1 MGALAR
7 LEAVAG
13 ELVSPAE
20 DLVAT
25 FALSL
30 GSGSSVETVRTY
42 RGACERFVGWL
53 VERHGPGAGP
63 EHLTLAS
70 VAAYEDSLAGVGLSL
85 ATIRKDRSAINRM
98 LCFLAEHEL
107 MDPAQA
113 RLARSRHLP
122 TAHHGERERP
132 KALTDVAYRRLVT
145 EAEATV
151 ASDQLL
157 GWRDV
162 AIVRLLGDA
171 GLRIEELLA
180 LDRAD
185 FLPKRKGARL
195 RAIRVQHGK
204 GNRQRIVELTPAAT
218 ATAAVRRWDDC
229 MGGRRRGSSAA
240 EPRRRWRSWC
250 WARRPARRRR
260 RCRHRAGMRLI

>member
-1 MGALAR
+1 MGELAR

-98 LCFLAEHEL
+98 LGVL
-107 MDPAQA
+107 
-113 RLARSRHLP
+113 
-122 TAHHGERERP
+122 
-132 KALTDVAYRRLVT
+132 RR
-145 EAEATV
+145 
-151 ASDQLL
+151 DDDLL
-157 GWRDV
+157 N
-162 AIVRLLGDA
+162 LLGDQIGCA
-171 GLRIEELLA
+171 
-180 LDRAD
+180 
-185 FLPKRKGARL
+185 
-195 RAIRVQHGK
+195 
-204 GNRQRIVELTPAAT
+204 
-218 ATAAVRRWDDC
+218 
-229 MGGRRRGSSAA
+229 
-240 EPRRRWRSWC
+240 
-250 WARRPARRRR
+250 
-260 RCRHRAGMRLI
+260 